1 MKSILFSA
9 VACLFLLNANAQK
22 TTAPKAA
29 ATAVAPTA
37 TVATKF
43 FTKTGKAYFSASS
56 SMEKI
61 EATNNK
67 TTAVIDLTA
76 GKIEVK
82 MLVKTFQFEK
92 ALMEEHFNEN
102 YMESGKF
109 PNATFAGDIADAKS
123 VNLAKDGT
131 YPVKVKGKLTM
142 HNVTK
147 DIETTASIT
156 VKGGAVVSAKSEFI
170 AKMADFKI
178 DIPGAVKDKI
188 AKEAKISLDFALQP
202 LK

>member
-9 VACLFLLNANAQK
+9 ITCLFFFTANAQK
-22 TTAPKAA
+22 TATAA
-29 ATAVAPTA
+29 AAAA
-37 TVATKF
+37 SSKF
-43 FTKTGKAYFSASS
+43 FTKTGKTYFSATS

-61 EATNNK
+61 EATTNK
-67 TTAVIDLTA
+67 ATAVIDLTA

-82 MLVKTFQFEK
+82 LLVKTFHFEK

-102 YMESGKF
+102 YMESGKY
-109 PNATFAGDIADAKS
+109 PNAGFAGDITDAKS

-142 HNVTK
+142 HNVSR
-147 DIETTASIT
+147 DVETTATLT
-156 VKGGAVVSAKSEFI
+156 VKGGAVVSAKSELV

-178 DIPGAVKDKI
+178 DIPGAVKEKI
-188 AKEAKISLDFALQP
+188 AKEAKISLDFALAP